1 MKTIEYGKEGRI
13 GIITLNRPERMNVI
27 GQEFLNDLD
36 AALKDIEM
44 DDDLGALVITG
55 AGNVFAAGADIKE
68 IRSLDGVVSA
78 HKFVARVQHSFN
90 RVEELEKPVIAA
102 VNGLALGGGCELAL
116 VCDIRV
122 AAETASFGLP
132 EIKLGVLPG
141 AGGTQRLPRLVG
153 VGRAKELLYSGE
165 SIDAQEAFRIG
176 LVNKV
181 VAADSLRETAL
192 EMAGRLAARA
202 PVALRLI
209 KSAVNRGIN
218 MELQSA
224 LAYESRCFEMLFT
237 TRDQKEGMQ
246 AFVEKRKPEF
256 EGQ

>member
-1 MKTIEYGKEGRI
+1 MKTLEYRVEGKVGV
-13 GIITLNRPERMNVI
+13 ITLNRPERMNVI
-27 GQEFLNDLD
+27 GNDFLNDLD
-36 AALKDIEM
+36 TVLTDIEM
-44 DDDLGALVITG
+44 DDDLGALIITG
-55 AGNVFAAGADIKE
+55 AGKIFAAGADIKE
-68 IRSLDGVVSA
+68 IRSIDGVVSA
-78 HKFVARVQHSFN
+78 HKFVARVQQCFN
-90 RVEELEKPVIAA
+90 RIEAMGKPVIAA

-122 AAETASFGLP
+122 AAENATFGLP

-141 AGGTQRLPRLVG
+141 AGGTQRMPRLVG

-165 SIDAQEAFRIG
+165 SIDAHEAFRIG

-181 VAADSLRETAL
+181 VADDSLMETAL
-192 EMAGRLAARA
+192 EMAGRLAARP

-218 MELQSA
+218 MDLKSSLE
-224 LAYESRCFEMLFT
+224 YESRCFEMLFT

-246 AFVEKRKPEF
+246 AFVEKRDPEF
-256 EGQ
+256 EGH

>member
-1 MKTIEYGKEGRI
+1 MAASGWPCVGRYI
-13 GIITLNRPERMNVI
+13 PWRNSDSGLQSAR
-27 GQEFLNDLD
+27 
-36 AALKDIEM
+36 
-44 DDDLGALVITG
+44 LVLTDPTSTPRK
-55 AGNVFAAGADIKE
+55 AGFM
-68 IRSLDGVVSA
+68 
-78 HKFVARVQHSFN
+78 
-90 RVEELEKPVIAA
+90 
-102 VNGLALGGGCELAL
+102 
-116 VCDIRV
+116 
-122 AAETASFGLP
+122 
-132 EIKLGVLPG
+132 PG

-256 EGQ
+256 EGR

>member
-256 EGQ
+256 EGR

>member
-1 MKTIEYGKEGRI
+1 MESIEFRKEGTI
-13 GIITLNRPERMNVI
+13 GIITLNRPERLNVI
-27 GQEFLNDLD
+27 CEEFLIDLD
-36 AALKDIEM
+36 VALKDIEM

-55 AGNVFAAGADIKE
+55 SGNVFAAGADIKE
-68 IRSLDGVVSA
+68 IQSIDGVVSA
-78 HKFVARVQHSFN
+78 HRFIARVQQSFS
-90 RVEELEKPVIAA
+90 RIEELEKPVIAA

-116 VCDIRV
+116 VCDMRV
-122 AAETASFGLP
+122 SAETATFGLP

-165 SIDAQEAFRIG
+165 SIDAQEAYRIG

-181 VAADSLRETAL
+181 VADDVLKKTAL
-192 EMAGRLAARA
+192 EMAGRLAVRP

-209 KSAVNRGIN
+209 KSAVNRGVN

-237 TRDQKEGMQ
+237 TRDQKEGMR
-246 AFVEKRKPEF
+246 AFVEKRKPDF

>member
-27 GQEFLNDLD
+27 GQQFLNDLD

-55 AGNVFAAGADIKE
+55 AGNIFAAGADIKE